1 MLQWFGEFFAG
12 LGGLAFISIIASLVL
27 FLVNPKSDDA
37 ITVARFSLAVLIVSA
52 CCLFFC
58 AKLA

>member
-12 LGGLAFISIIASLVL
+12 IGGLAFISIVAACVL
-27 FLVNPKSDDA
+27 FLVNPKNDYS
-37 ITVARFSLAVLIVSA
+37 IPVARLSLAVLIVSA

-58 AKLA
+58 AVLA